1 MRATAEQ
8 VSSLHRVAPRCW
20 KLVTSSNF
28 WPLMLISALK
38 LFVLL
43 VMILL
48 FSALITIPCAVALA
62 CESFGEVLKF
72 AVAIAQEIDVGKS

>member
-1 MRATAEQ
+1 
-8 VSSLHRVAPRCW
+8 
-20 KLVTSSNF
+20 
-28 WPLMLISALK
+28 MLISALK

-72 AVAIAQEIDVGKS
+72 AVAIAHEIDVGKS

>member
-1 MRATAEQ
+1 
-8 VSSLHRVAPRCW
+8 
-20 KLVTSSNF
+20 
-28 WPLMLISALK
+28 MLISALM

-62 CESFGEVLKF
+62 CESFGEVLNFTITAALK
-72 AVAIAQEIDVGKS
+72 IDVVVEL